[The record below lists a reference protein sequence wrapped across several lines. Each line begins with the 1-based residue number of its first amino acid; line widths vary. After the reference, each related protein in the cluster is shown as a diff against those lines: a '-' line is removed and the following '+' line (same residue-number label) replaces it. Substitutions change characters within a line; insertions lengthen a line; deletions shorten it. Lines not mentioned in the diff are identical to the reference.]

1 MSEIKEKAFSSKAVA
16 FYFFIAALVGL
27 LFFATYN
34 GIKAAS
40 DTNKMK
46 KEVVASHIKTV
57 ILVDRNCNDCHL
69 GASFVN
75 LFSHDAVKNNDN
87 VVIFI
92 MNKVNIK
99 RW

>member
-1 MSEIKEKAFSSKAVA
+1 MTEAKKSAFPVKIIPYLIVAVL
-16 FYFFIAALVGL
+16 IGL
-27 LFFATYN
+27 LFLTMFN
-34 GIKAAS
+34 GISSYRKTRNSIKAAH
-40 DTNKMK
+40 
-46 KEVVASHIKTV
+46 ESHIKTV
-57 ILVDRNCNDCHL
+57 MTIDRNCNDCHL

-75 LFSHDAVKNNDN
+75 LFSHEAVKNNDN